1 LRVLVIGNGGRECAL
16 ASSLLVSPKVT
27 RLVITPPNYG
37 VQDPFGRDRVLYGEV
52 GAGDIDGL
60 LALAQRENI
69 TLTVVGPEAPLAA
82 GIVDTFRA
90 KGLRVFGPSREAA
103 RLEAE
108 KSFAK
113 EFMRRHGLP
122 TGRAQVFTGYEQ
134 AKAYLAEVGA
144 PVVIKADGL
153 AAGKG
158 VIICRELGEAEKALH
173 ELMVEGKHSGA
184 GRKAL
189 IEEYLEGPEISFFCL
204 FDGETAF
211 PFPTCSDYKRLL
223 DGNEGPNTGG
233 MGCMCP
239 SPYATPEVMQ
249 EWNERILQPFVEG
262 CRKDGLDYR
271 GVVYFGVMVTADG
284 LKLLEFNVRFGDPE
298 AQAML
303 PLLQCD
309 LLDVLA
315 AAESRTLDRI
325 KCSFSGEATVTVVM
339 ATANY
344 PYGKSEPAP
353 IEGLERIDRFNEP
366 AHPYTNGSIYRQLPR
381 VNVFFAGVS
390 HSTEQVGGEERE
402 VLLATGGRVLAVTA
416 RGGDLSEARRLAYEA
431 VGNLHFTGAHFR
443 TDIALLR

>member
-1 LRVLVIGNGGRECAL
+1 MRVLVIGNGGREGAL

-27 RLVITPPNYG
+27 RLVITPPNHG
-37 VQDPFGRDRVLYGEV
+37 VQNPFGRGRVAFAEV
-52 GAGDIDGL
+52 GAEDTAGL
-60 LALAQRENI
+60 VALAKKENI

-82 GIVDTFRA
+82 GVVDAFRA
-90 KGLRVFGPSREAA
+90 EGLRVFGPNREAA
-103 RLEAE
+103 RLESE

-113 EFMRRHGLP
+113 EFMQRYGIP
-122 TGRAQVFTGYEQ
+122 TARAEAFTGYEQ
-134 AKAYLAEVGA
+134 ARAYLATVGA

-153 AAGKG
+153 SAGKG
-158 VIICRELGEAEKALH
+158 VIVCRELADAEKALR

-189 IEEYLEGPEISFFCL
+189 VEEYLEGPEISFFCL
-204 FDGETAF
+204 FDGETAL
-211 PFPTCSDYKRLL
+211 PLPPCSDYKRLL
-223 DGNEGPNTGG
+223 DGNQGPNTGG

-239 SPYATPEVMQ
+239 SPYATPSVIQ
-249 EWNERILQPFVEG
+249 EWYQRILQPFVEG
-262 CRKDGLDYR
+262 CRRDGLDYR
-271 GVVYFGVMVTADG
+271 GVVYFGVMVTDQG

-298 AQAML
+298 AQAIV

-309 LLDVLA
+309 LVDVLA
-315 AAESRTLDRI
+315 AAESRSLDRM
-325 KCSFSGEATVTVVM
+325 KCSFSGESTVTVVM

-390 HSTEQVGGEERE
+390 REVQPVDGEERE

-416 RGGDLSEARRLAYEA
+416 RGADLSEARRLAYEA
-431 VGNLHFTGAHFR
+431 VGNLHFTGAQFR
-443 TDIALLR
+443 SDIARLR

>member
-16 ASSLLVSPKVT
+16 ASSLLVSPKLT
-27 RLVITPPNYG
+27 RLVITPPNLG
-37 VQDPFGRDRVLYGEV
+37 VHDPFDRDRVAFCEV
-52 GAGDIDGL
+52 AANDIDGL
-60 LALAQRENI
+60 LALAQREGI

-82 GIVDTFRA
+82 GIVDRFRA
-90 KGLRVFGPSREAA
+90 EGLRILGPDREAA

-108 KSFAK
+108 KSYAK

-122 TGRAQVFTGYEQ
+122 TGRAEAFTDYSQ
-134 AKAYLAEVGA
+134 AQAHLAEVGA

-158 VIICRELGEAEKALH
+158 VIVCRELAEAESALR

-184 GRKAL
+184 GRKVL
-189 IEEYLEGPEISFFCL
+189 IEEYLEGPEISFFCM
-204 FDGETAF
+204 FDGKTAL
-211 PFPTCSDYKRLL
+211 PFPSCSDYKRLK

-239 SPYATPEVMQ
+239 SPYATPEVTQ
-249 EWNERILQPFVEG
+249 EWSERILQPFVEG
-262 CRKDGLDYR
+262 CRKEGLDYR
-271 GVVYFGVMVTADG
+271 GVVYFGTIVTSDG

-309 LLDVLA
+309 LVDLLA
-315 AAESRTLDRI
+315 AAESRSLGRV
-325 KCSFSGEATVTVVM
+325 KCSFSDETAVTVVM
-339 ATANY
+339 ASANY
-344 PYGKSEPAP
+344 PYGKSDPAP
-353 IEGLERIDRFNEP
+353 IEGLERIARFNEP
-366 AHPYTNGSIYRQLPR
+366 EPKITNGSIYRQLPR

-390 HSTEQVGGEERE
+390 RGMEQAEGEGRE

-431 VGNLHFTGAHFR
+431 VGNLHFAGAQYR